1 MEPTVGQII
10 LFAGDFAPR
19 YWEFCNGQLLSI
31 SQNQELFSV
40 IGTTYGGDGRSS
52 FALPD
57 LRGSVPIG
65 SGSPPNGHQVNLGQK
80 QASQTVEA
88 AAGDSR
94 RPVYTLP
101 SLALNYIIA
110 VKGIYPDRR

>member
-1 MEPTVGQII
+1 MEPTVGQVI
-10 LFAGDFAPR
+10 LFAGNFAPR
-19 YWEFCNGQLLSI
+19 DWSICDGKLLPI
-31 SQNQELFSV
+31 SQYQKLFSI
-40 IGTTYGGDGRSS
+40 IGTTYGGDGRST

-94 RPVYTLP
+94 RPVHTLP

-110 VKGIYPDRR
+110 VEGIYPDRG